1 MTDSLALAASGS
13 AWPLLLQA
21 VTIPPLPTV
30 DPALPDLWVALPTG
44 EQATLPGLVWPEM
57 AAAQPRRPGGRQ
69 PKPILEMVEIEIRTA
84 DRLLAEF
91 QHPLPPAS
99 RRRFGRIAYALRAFG
114 TPVAVCVSASAPNPS
129 VAQDHGLHRLNT
141 VELARIGRRDPAA
154 TLAALR
160 LWREYLAPLFAERY
174 ATAAGLNIG
183 CGPRSPTR
191 CPAPPPALPPAT
203 ASTAATGGC
212 ASGDAN
218 SPSPDPMLAGRNHR
232 PPHHWPTASPACGS
246 GGTSR
251 QPSPSVART
260 PQRKRTAPSHRGVC
274 ADEARRTP
282 LQRGRLPQCAAGR
295 CLRPLSR
302 GGGQV
307 RRLRRAV

>member
-1 MTDSLALAASGS
+1 MTDALALAASGS
-13 AWPLLLQA
+13 AWPLPLQA
-21 VTIPPLPTV
+21 VTIPPLPTL

-69 PKPILEMVEIEIRTA
+69 PKPILDMVEINIRTA

-114 TPVAVCVSASAPNPS
+114 APVAVCVSASAPNPS

-141 VELARIGRRDPAA
+141 VELARIGRRDRAA

-174 ATAAGLNIG
+174 A
-183 CGPRSPTR
+183 
-191 CPAPPPALPPAT
+191 
-203 ASTAATGGC
+203 
-212 ASGDAN
+212 ASGWAQHRLRAAITY
-218 SPSPDPMLAGRNHR
+218 SLPGTPASAPAGH
-232 PPHHWPTASPACGS
+232 GIY
-246 GGTSR
+246 
-251 QPSPSVART
+251 
-260 PQRKRTAPSHRGVC
+260 
-274 ADEARRTP
+274 RRD
-282 LQRGRLPQCAAGR
+282 GW
-295 CLRPLSR
+295 
-302 GGGQV
+302 V
-307 RRLRRAV
+307 RLRRRKLTQPGPSAGWSQPSAAAPLADGIAGLWVWWYEPPTKPERGTNSSTKATRADPPRGLR